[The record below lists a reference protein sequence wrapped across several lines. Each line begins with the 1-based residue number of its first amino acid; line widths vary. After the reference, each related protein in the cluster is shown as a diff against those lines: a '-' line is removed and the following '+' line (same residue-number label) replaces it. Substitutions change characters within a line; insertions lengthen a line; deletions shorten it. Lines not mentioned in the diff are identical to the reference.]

1 MFRTAELQRKMP
13 KEEYQQRVPSL
24 REELLLT
31 QMELRKADFP
41 VIVVFAGVDGA
52 GKGETVNQLHEWL
65 DSRWLIAQAF
75 GEPSDEERDRPEYW
89 RFWRALPPRGRMGL
103 FLSSWYSTPI
113 LDHVYGRI
121 GLAEFDERI
130 ERIKAFETTLADDG
144 ALILKFWM
152 HLSKE
157 AQKERFRK
165 LEKNPLQHWRISKR
179 DWENWALYDQFVAAA
194 ERTIMKTSTGQA
206 PWKIVEGYDE
216 RYRSVAVAT
225 AIRDAVRF
233 RLAEAE
239 QSATGGENGVRAQA
253 AAPDANA
260 LAPITILSRLEMDK
274 TLAKDDYSASLKRY
288 QAKLNRLQRTARD
301 RQVST
306 ILVFEGWDAAGK
318 GGSIRRITAALD
330 ARDYRVIQIAA
341 PTDEEAAH
349 NYLWRFWRHIPRA
362 GRVTIYDRSWYGRV
376 LVERVEGF
384 ARTRD
389 WQRAYAEINDF
400 EAQLAERGIVLLKF
414 WLHITSEEQLRRFK
428 EREQIAYKAWKLTD
442 EDWRNR
448 ERWNDYELAVNDM
461 VERTSTRQAPWTL
474 IEAND
479 KRYAR
484 VEVLKTLCERLEAA
498 LGGHAKRSS
507 DRKTAKK
514 ATETSTAKP
523 AKGS

>member
-1 MFRTAELQRKMP
+1 MFRTAELQRKLL
-13 KEEYQQRVPSL
+13 KEDYRQQVPPL
-24 REELLLT
+24 REELLML

-41 VIVVFAGVDGA
+41 VIVIFAGVDGA

-65 DSRWLIAQAF
+65 DSRWLITQAF

-89 RFWRALPPRGRMGL
+89 RFWLALPPRGRIGL
-103 FLSSWYSTPI
+103 FLSSWYSRPI
-113 LDHVYGRI
+113 LDHVYGHT
-121 GLAEFDERI
+121 GPADFDEQL
-130 ERIKAFETTLADDG
+130 ERIKAFEKTLADDG

-157 AQKERFRK
+157 AQNNRLRK
-165 LEKNPLQHWRISKR
+165 LEKSPLLHWRISKR
-179 DWENWALYDQFVAAA
+179 DWQHWEMYERFIAAA

-216 RYRSVAVAT
+216 RYRSVAVAA

-233 RLAEAE
+233 RLDEASKV
-239 QSATGGENGVRAQA
+239 SASGGHGDANLRSKLAQ
-253 AAPDANA
+253 PDAGGS
-260 LAPITILSRLEMDK
+260 PPVTILSRLDMGEA
-274 TLAKDDYSASLKRY
+274 LAKENYDASLKRY
-288 QAKLNRLQRTARD
+288 QAKLNQLQRTARE
-301 RQVST
+301 RKIST

-400 EAQLAERGIVLLKF
+400 EAQLVERGIVLLKF
-414 WLHITSEEQLRRFK
+414 WLHITPEEQLRRFK
-428 EREQIAYKAWKLTD
+428 EREQITYKSWKLTE

-448 ERWNDYELAVNDM
+448 ERWADYELAVNDM
-461 VERTSTRQAPWTL
+461 VEHTSTRQEPWTL

-484 VEVLKTLCERLEAA
+484 IKVLRTLCERLETA
-498 LGGHAKRSS
+498 LGETADRTRPRAKG
-507 DRKTAKK
+507 AKK
-514 ATETSTAKP
+514 SATKSF
-523 AKGS
+523 KG